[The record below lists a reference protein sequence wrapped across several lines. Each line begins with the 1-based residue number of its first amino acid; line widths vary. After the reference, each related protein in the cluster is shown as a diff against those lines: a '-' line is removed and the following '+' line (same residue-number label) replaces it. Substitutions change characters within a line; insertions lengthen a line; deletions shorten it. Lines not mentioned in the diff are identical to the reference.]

1 MSNQATR
8 KEADSTFFLKILLYF
23 LLGSV
28 WIATPW
34 LPIPIGLMLGVVYAH
49 HDHFQID
56 RKLEYVILLLAA
68 VISFAVPIG
77 LVIGM
82 T

>member
-1 MSNQATR
+1 MPN
-8 KEADSTFFLKILLYF
+8 EADSTFFLKILLYF
-23 LLGSV
+23 LLGAV
-28 WIATPW
+28 WVSTPW
-34 LPIPIGLMLGVVYAH
+34 LPIPVGLILGVVYAH

-68 VISFAVPIG
+68 IISFAAPIG
-77 LVIGM
+77 LVIGI